1 MGSLGETLRQARL
14 DRGVS
19 LTDAEHETRVRRR
32 YLESLENED
41 YSVLPAQVYTR
52 GYIRTYARYLGLDPE
67 ATLDLYSPGRTRE
80 ERSAIRP
87 ATPRLSGGRPVSLQ
101 IFLWLA
107 GGLVVVLCGA
117 YLWTQYTYF
126 KESVGGADTITRVPI
141 ASAQPVA
148 TVSPSPQVPGQPVS
162 LGLPGSPGP
171 ASPTPERG
179 IVLELRTTDRTW
191 MEVWVDGTSQL
202 QTTLP
207 AGSTRS
213 FTANSQVRI
222 RVGNA
227 GAVQASVNGESQGAL
242 GERNQVKEFV
252 WDR

>member
-19 LTDAEHETRVRRR
+19 LTDAEDETRVRRR

-41 YSVLPAQVYTR
+41 YSALPAQVYTR

-87 ATPRLSGGRPVSLQ
+87 ATPRLSGGQPVSLQ

-107 GGLVVVLCGA
+107 GGLLVVFCGA
-117 YLWTQYTYF
+117 YLWTQYNSF
-126 KESVGGADTITRVPI
+126 RESVSGPDTTARVPV
-141 ASAQPVA
+141 ASAEPVA
-148 TVSPSPQVPGQPVS
+148 TIAPSPQIPGQPVS
-162 LGLPGSPGP
+162 VGPLASPRP

-179 IVLELRTTDRTW
+179 IVLEFRTTDRTW
-191 MEVWVDGTSQL
+191 LVVWVDGTSQL

-213 FTANSQVRI
+213 FSANNQVRI

-227 GAVQASVNGESQGAL
+227 GAVQASINGESQGAL

>member
-19 LTDAEHETRVRRR
+19 LTDAENETRVRRR

-41 YSVLPAQVYTR
+41 YSALPAQVYTR

-87 ATPRLSGGRPVSLQ
+87 ATPRLSGGQPVSLQ

-107 GGLVVVLCGA
+107 GGLLLVFCGA
-117 YLWTQYTYF
+117 YLWTQYNSF
-126 KESVGGADTITRVPI
+126 KDSVSSADPTLRAPI
-141 ASAQPVA
+141 ASAEPVA
-148 TVSPSPQVPGQPVS
+148 TVGPSPQIPGQSVSAGPV
-162 LGLPGSPGP
+162 GSPAP

-179 IVLELRTTDRTW
+179 IVLDLRTTDRTW

-242 GERNQVKEFV
+242 GERNQVKEIV